1 MAERRIEPI
10 LAEIIDALDG
20 IAIATSGKT
29 LDDFRSDW
37 LLRRGVERGIEII
50 SEAAR
55 HLPDDLLA
63 AAPEI
68 PWKQVRGIGN
78 ILRHEYHK
86 TSDPIVWTVVT
97 DSLPPLRLAIERMQE
112 QIKAQNRTRS

>member
-1 MAERRIEPI
+1 MAERRVEPI
-10 LAEIIDALDG
+10 LAEIADALDG
-20 IAIATSGKT
+20 IATATRDKT
-29 LDDFRSDW
+29 LEDFSSDW

-55 HLPDDLLA
+55 HLPDDLLKI
-63 AAPEI
+63 APEI

-86 TSDPIVWTVVT
+86 TSDPIVWAVVT
-97 DSLPPLRLAIERMQE
+97 DSLPPLRLAIERIQASLE
-112 QIKAQNRTRS
+112 DDA